1 MSFCRSVIGLSKG
14 LFNLNIGN
22 KTTTTLFQKY
32 SSTTTN
38 SDGSDVSK
46 TQQTI
51 SEYEASTSNELN
63 ETENEI
69 TQVEQVVTGAT
80 GDNHQFKVARARN
93 LGGRGWQPTL
103 ETHSMLSVDGVPYSK
118 IDAVYIRSTKNNT
131 IMNLVDV
138 TGTTLYSIT
147 AGACGFKN
155 CKKSTAIAGQAVGLA
170 MSDVRNQKTIL
181 VGFRWVLAPP
191 FRREINIDPI
201 LGILL

>member
-1 MSFCRSVIGLSKG
+1 
-14 LFNLNIGN
+14 
-22 KTTTTLFQKY
+22 
-32 SSTTTN
+32 
-38 SDGSDVSK
+38 
-46 TQQTI
+46 
-51 SEYEASTSNELN
+51 
-63 ETENEI
+63 
-69 TQVEQVVTGAT
+69 VEQVVTGATGAT
-80 GDNHQFKVARARN
+80 GDNHQFKIARARN

-170 MSDVRNQKTIL
+170 MSDVSDNKKPEDDFGWVSL
-181 VGFRWVLAPP
+181 GFGSPFPP
-191 FRREINIDPI
+191 RVQYRPHLRDSIVKKI
-201 LGILL
+201 